1 MGILGKRG
9 EKRELPKYTEAYIQ
23 KCLNGF
29 FAINSVKYNID
40 GLYVFAWESDKLLET
55 RSGYIYEFEIK
66 ISKADFKNDFKN
78 KKDKH
83 QILESC
89 FAGEERY
96 LPSFYE
102 RFEKASKN
110 RPMLTEAVFA
120 EQTRALT
127 TTKFRKP
134 NYFYYAVPEDMI
146 APDEVPEYAGLVYI
160 DNKYGR
166 LKVIKKAPILH
177 KDKYTDEELNLS
189 EKFYY
194 NMLNWR
200 RKKETVD
207 ATNKTLRQRL
217 DEELETKGQETTY
230 FELKEKYDSL
240 EKWATDFHT
249 RERIFER
256 DNKYNLRLIRKL
268 EEKVLNLGG
277 TREDLKQI
285 DNEVYEEL
293 KTS

>member
-1 MGILGKRG
+1 
-9 EKRELPKYTEAYIQ
+9 
-23 KCLNGF
+23 
-29 FAINSVKYNID
+29 
-40 GLYVFAWESDKLLET
+40 
-55 RSGYIYEFEIK
+55 
-66 ISKADFKNDFKN
+66 
-78 KKDKH
+78 
-83 QILESC
+83 
-89 FAGEERY
+89 
-96 LPSFYE
+96 
-102 RFEKASKN
+102 
-110 RPMLTEAVFA
+110 
-120 EQTRALT
+120 
-127 TTKFRKP
+127 
-134 NYFYYAVPEDMI
+134 
-146 APDEVPEYAGLVYI
+146 
-160 DNKYGR
+160 
-166 LKVIKKAPILH
+166 
-177 KDKYTDEELNLS
+177 
-189 EKFYY
+189 
-194 NMLNWR
+194 MLNWR

-217 DEELETKGQETTY
+217 DEELETKGQEATY